1 MIVAT
6 GASQFE
12 FLEHLTADKTLDWS
26 KVVAFHLDEYV
37 GLPVTHPASF
47 RKYLR
52 ERFLEKLPCPIG
64 AFHEVDGE
72 NDPVAECAR
81 LNALIA
87 QHDIDICCLGIG
99 ENSHIAFNDPPA
111 DFETEE
117 PFIVVD
123 LNQTCRQQQVNE
135 GWFATTDDV
144 PKQAISM
151 SVKQIM
157 RSRMLVNSVPGER
170 KAKAVRW
177 TLEKDISPDYPATI
191 MRNHPKCYLNLDR
204 DSAAQVRFTR
214 YLSFCLSGL
223 VLIGICLANALPN
236 LSSGNILL
244 AIAGVLFFL
253 GFCGFPPMV
262 SIALSVLSKK
272 PFSHIILATSSLLY
286 GAWFADVYYDAF
298 YLHLDP
304 QSAIALI
311 FVGVY
316 FLPVLGPLWLA
327 VLVNEFWRKK

>member
-1 MIVAT
+1 MITHVAENRDALGAKSAGIVVTEMRRVLQEKGSVAMIVAT

-12 FLEHLTADKTLDWS
+12 FLSHLTADKALDWS

-52 ERFLEKLPCPIG
+52 ERFLAQLPCPIG

-81 LNALIA
+81 LNALIG
-87 QHDIDICCLGIG
+87 QYDIDICCLGIG

-111 DFETEE
+111 DFGTDD

-170 KAKAVRW
+170 KAQAVKW
-177 TLEKDISPDYPATI
+177 TLEEAVSPDYPATI
-191 MRNHPKCYLNLDR
+191 MRNHPNCYLNLDVE
-204 DSAAQVRFTR
+204 SYQ
-214 YLSFCLSGL
+214 LMS
-223 VLIGICLANALPN
+223 N
-236 LSSGNILL
+236 
-244 AIAGVLFFL
+244 
-253 GFCGFPPMV
+253 
-262 SIALSVLSKK
+262 
-272 PFSHIILATSSLLY
+272 
-286 GAWFADVYYDAF
+286 
-298 YLHLDP
+298 
-304 QSAIALI
+304 
-311 FVGVY
+311 
-316 FLPVLGPLWLA
+316 
-327 VLVNEFWRKK
+327 